1 MIEFL
6 KQQGVYELVWF
17 LGGILAY
24 MTLQFVVGVTQAFKL
39 MRSAMY
45 LSLSFLL
52 QVYVDTRQEIQEQ
65 KASFKRMNPDYT
77 DYALEKEFDKR
88 EKGVD
93 LWRDKAF
100 KELHRLSPAVFN
112 IVRSEINETI
122 EKVKKGGLND

>member
-39 MRSAMY
+39 MKSAMY

-52 QVYVDTRQEIQEQ
+52 QVYLDTRQEIQEQ
-65 KASFKRMNPDYT
+65 KESFKRMNPDYT

-88 EKGVD
+88 EKDVD

>member
-24 MTLQFVVGVTQAFKL
+24 MTLQFVVGVTQAFKV
-39 MRSAMY
+39 MKSAMY

-52 QVYVDTRQEIQEQ
+52 QVYLDTRQEIQEQ
-65 KASFKRMNPDYT
+65 KESFKRMNPDYT

-88 EKGVD
+88 EKDVD

-100 KELHRLSPAVFN
+100 KELHRLSPAVFS

>member
-17 LGGILAY
+17 LGGILTY
-24 MTLQFVVGVTQAFKL
+24 MALQFVVGVAQAFKV
-39 MRSAMY
+39 MKSAMY

-52 QVYVDTRQEIQEQ
+52 HVYVDTRREIQEQ
-65 KASFKRMNPDYT
+65 KESFKRINPDYT

-88 EKGVD
+88 EKDVD

-100 KELHRLSPAVFN
+100 KELYNLSPAVFN
-112 IVRSEINETI
+112 IVRGEINEKI
-122 EKVKKGGLND
+122 EKVKNGGFND

>member
-17 LGGILAY
+17 LGGILTY
-24 MTLQFVVGVTQAFKL
+24 MALQFVVGVAQAFKV
-39 MRSAMY
+39 MKSAMY

-52 QVYVDTRQEIQEQ
+52 QVYVDTRREIQEQ
-65 KASFKRMNPDYT
+65 KESFKRMNPDYT

-88 EKGVD
+88 EKDVN

-100 KELHRLSPAVFN
+100 KELYNLSPAVFN
-112 IVRSEINETI
+112 VVRGEINEKI
-122 EKVKKGGLND
+122 EKAKNGGFND

>member
-39 MRSAMY
+39 MRSEMY

-65 KASFKRMNPDYT
+65 KESFKRMNPDYT

-88 EKGVD
+88 EKDID
-93 LWRDKAF
+93 LWRDKTF
-100 KELHRLSPAVFN
+100 KELHELSPVVFN
-112 IVRSEINETI
+112 AVRSEINEKI
-122 EKVKKGGLND
+122 EELTTKK

>member
-6 KQQGVYELVWF
+6 KQQGVYELIWF

-24 MTLQFVVGVTQAFKL
+24 MILQFVVGVTQAFKL

-65 KASFKRMNPDYT
+65 KESFKRMNPDYT

-88 EKGVD
+88 EKEVD

-100 KELHRLSPAVFN
+100 KELHGLSPVVFN
-112 IVRSEINETI
+112 AVRSEINEKI
-122 EKVKKGGLND
+122 EEVKKGGLND

>member
-24 MTLQFVVGVTQAFKL
+24 MTLQFVVGVTKAYRVMK
-39 MRSAMY
+39 SAMY

-52 QVYVDTRQEIQEQ
+52 QVYVDTRREIQEQ
-65 KASFKRMNPDYT
+65 KESFKRMNPDYT

-88 EKGVD
+88 EKDVV

-100 KELHRLSPAVFN
+100 KELYNLSPAVFN
-112 IVRSEINETI
+112 VVRSEINEKI
-122 EKVKKGGLND
+122 EKAKNGGFND

>member
-24 MTLQFVVGVTQAFKL
+24 MTLQFVVGVTQAFKV
-39 MRSAMY
+39 MKSAMY

-65 KASFKRMNPDYT
+65 KESFKKMNPDYT

-88 EKGVD
+88 EKDVD